1 MAKNVRAII
10 IDDEELARKDLKKV
24 LQKVGRVE
32 VVGEAG
38 NLSDARRK
46 IRFCRPD
53 VVFLDIKFPGES
65 GFELIDKIPGNV
77 HVIFVTAYDK
87 YAVKAFE
94 VNALDYLLKPVEP
107 GRLKASLDR
116 IAEGKRNEDRAGLP
130 LEYNDSI
137 FLRFGD
143 KYIFVKVN
151 TIVTITA
158 EADYTEI
165 TMSSMEKGLAH
176 KTMKEWETRLPNR
189 RFIRIHRSTIVNSD
203 YIERVEKWFN
213 YSYRV
218 FMKGIPEPLI
228 MSKRY
233 AQKNKKELG

>member
-1 MAKNVRAII
+1 MAKVIKAII
-10 IDDEELARKDLKKV
+10 IDDEELARKDLRKV
-24 LQKVGRVE
+24 LKKAGNVE
-32 VVGEAG
+32 VIGEAAD
-38 NLSDARRK
+38 LSDAE
-46 IRFCRPD
+46 IRIRSCKPD
-53 VVFLDIKFPGES
+53 VVFLDVRFPGES
-65 GFELIDKIPGNV
+65 GFDLIEKIPGDV

-94 VNALDYLLKPVEP
+94 VNALDYLLKPVDP
-107 GRLKASLDR
+107 SRLKMSLDK
-116 IAEGKRNEDRAGLP
+116 IASEKGNTKRAGLP

-137 FLRFGD
+137 FLRFAD
-143 KYIFVKVN
+143 KYIFVKIRS
-151 TIVTITA
+151 IVTITA
-158 EADYTEI
+158 KADYTEI

-176 KTMKEWETRLPNR
+176 KTMKEWETRLPRR

-203 YIERVEKWFN
+203 YIERLEKWFN

-218 FMKGIPEPLI
+218 FMRGIEEPLI